1 MRIRLTRLA
10 VWMRVLR
17 RLTWSQIRLPHVSEK
32 ELFTLQESLLQEST
46 ISPGYLIL
54 TMGSCVI
61 ATLGLLA
68 DSVAVIIGAMI
79 IAPLMLPIRGIALG
93 ALEGNVRLF
102 KAAAY
107 SILLGTGLG
116 ISVSC
121 LLGWL
126 VNLAE
131 WGDQILSRTR
141 PNLLDLGIALAAG
154 TIAGYAR
161 VRPQISDSLAGV
173 AIAVALMPPV
183 CVIGLGLSQGDWQA
197 TGGASQLYLTNLL
210 GIALACML
218 TFMFTGYTPILKAQ
232 SALLSTLG
240 LIGLLIV
247 PLGANLTRLLTQAQ
261 LEDSL
266 RIALQERTITFQRVQ
281 VQRTS
286 FNWGTEPPEV
296 RFFVQTE
303 EPITPRQVQLLER
316 FADSAVGRPFK
327 LIFEVAQT
335 QTVTSE
341 GSEPPT
347 SLITPPSPSPSPSP
361 ATASESPTPNPS
373 PEQQPSP
380 PTSPLPPPS
389 SPLPRL

>member
-10 VWMRVLR
+10 VWLRGLR
-17 RLTWSQIRLPHVSEK
+17 RLAWSQIHLPHVSEK
-32 ELFTLQESLLQEST
+32 ELFTLQENLLQEST

-54 TMGSCVI
+54 VMGSCVI

-121 LLGWL
+121 ILGWV

-183 CVIGLGLSQGDWQA
+183 CVIGLGLSQGDWQT

-210 GIALACML
+210 GIALACMV
-218 TFMFTGYTPILKAQ
+218 TFLFTGYAPIHKAP
-232 SALLSTLG
+232 SALVSTLG
-240 LIGLLIV
+240 LISLLIV

-261 LEDSL
+261 LEESL
-266 RIALQERTITFQRVQ
+266 RMALQQRTITFQRVQ
-281 VQRTS
+281 VQRS
-286 FNWGTEPPEV
+286 NFNWGTEPPEV

-303 EPITPRQVQLLER
+303 EPITPRQVQLLEQ
-316 FADSAVGRPFK
+316 FADGAVGRPFR

-335 QTVTSE
+335 RIVTSE
-341 GSEPPT
+341 GSEPARSPRR
-347 SLITPPSPSPSPSP
+347 SPSPPGVRERPTPHPSP
-361 ATASESPTPNPS
+361 D
-373 PEQQPSP
+373 QQPSP
-380 PTSPLPPPS
+380 PVDPFPALS